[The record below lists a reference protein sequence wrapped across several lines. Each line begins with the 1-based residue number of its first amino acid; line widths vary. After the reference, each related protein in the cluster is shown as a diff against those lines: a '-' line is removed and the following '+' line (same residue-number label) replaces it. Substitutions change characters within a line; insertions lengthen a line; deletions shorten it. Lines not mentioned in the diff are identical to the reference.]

1 MLLTTRAR
9 RRFSLAV
16 IIAAASTAL
25 GIASAGAVP
34 AGAAPA
40 GTAPAGAEPGALAPT
55 RGLPETVTDVL
66 GPADPVFWNAAVP
79 GTRILT
85 PVDPRDEV
93 ICLTGFVP
101 TLNCWTKDREVLTAT
116 MRPLAHVDVPVIGGP
131 PLRIWVDLPRWGDGS
146 TGEEPISEWTTD
158 AILWWLYGHSPS

>member
-1 MLLTTRAR
+1 MPLMSPAR
-9 RRFSLAV
+9 RRFSLALA
-16 IIAAASTAL
+16 IAATTTTL
-25 GIASAGAVP
+25 GSAT

-40 GTAPAGAEPGALAPT
+40 DAAPAALTPAT
-55 RGLPETVTDVL
+55 RGLPETIMDVL
-66 GPADPVFWNAAVP
+66 GPADPGFWNAAVP

-85 PVDPRDEV
+85 PVDPHDEV

-101 TLNCWTKDREVLTAT
+101 KLNCWTKERDVLAAT
-116 MRPLAHVDVPVIGGP
+116 MRPLAHLDVPMIGGP

-158 AILWWLYGHSPS
+158 AILWWLYGRSPS

>member
-1 MLLTTRAR
+1 MPLMSPAR
-9 RRFSLAV
+9 RRVSLALA
-16 IIAAASTAL
+16 IAAATTAL
-25 GIASAGAVP
+25 GTAT

-40 GTAPAGAEPGALAPT
+40 GDAPAAPAPAPAAPAAAT

-66 GPADPVFWNAAVP
+66 GPADPAFWNTAVP

-85 PVDPRDEV
+85 PVDPRDDV

-101 TLNCWTKDREVLTAT
+101 KLNCWTKERDVRAAT
-116 MRPLAHVDVPVIGGP
+116 MRPLAHVDVPMFGGP
-131 PLRIWVDLPRWGDGS
+131 PLRIWMDLPRWGDGS

-158 AILWWLYGHSPS
+158 AIIWWLYGRSPS

>member
-1 MLLTTRAR
+1 MCPAR
-9 RRFSLAV
+9 RRFNLALA
-16 IIAAASTAL
+16 IAAASTVL
-25 GIASAGAVP
+25 GSAA

-40 GTAPAGAEPGALAPT
+40 DAAPAAPAPAT
-55 RGLPETVTDVL
+55 RGLPGSVTDVL
-66 GPADPVFWNAAVP
+66 GPADPAFWDAAVP
-79 GTRILT
+79 GTRIAT

-101 TLNCWTKDREVLTAT
+101 KLNCWTKERDVLAAT
-116 MRPLAHVDVPVIGGP
+116 MRPLAHVDIPMIGGP

-158 AILWWLYGHSPS
+158 AILWWLYGRSPS